1 MPEYSVFLSYS
12 HDDLEVVSGLTPL
25 LQIQRRDLIFLDKTA
40 LKPGQKW
47 EEVLLNALDESKAVV
62 VFWCHH
68 SSCSAYVRKEF
79 ERAYAQQ
86 KEIIPVILDNRPV
99 DKPLSE
105 FQWID
110 LRDLIKHEAGDPI
123 ATIPSVTKAKRGDFT
138 SEVNDLGN
146 VHTKKESALAQP
158 SELNVQLPHSPAYYP
173 ESAEIPANPFHSYA
187 AERILEKLK
196 EKIPAKNNY

>member
-1 MPEYSVFLSYS
+1 MPQYSVFLSYS

-25 LQIQRRDLIFLDKTA
+25 LQIQRRDLIFLDKTV

-47 EEVLLNALDESKAVV
+47 EEVLLNALDESKAIV

-86 KEIIPVILDNRPV
+86 KEIIPVILDDTPV

-110 LRDLIKHEAGDPI
+110 LRYLIKHETGRSD
-123 ATIPSVTKAKRGDFT
+123 ATISSRTNKEIHDFT
-138 SEVNDLGN
+138 SENSAEKADQ
-146 VHTKKESALAQP
+146 KKEPDLIQRG
-158 SELNVQLPHSPAYYP
+158 ELNVQPPRSPAYYP
-173 ESAEIPANPFHSYA
+173 ESTEMPASPFHSYA
-187 AERILEKLK
+187 AEKILEKLN
-196 EKIPAKNNY
+196 EKLPPENSY